1 MVNESKRWKADCGL
15 AEEAIIKMT
24 QGERQLDHM
33 QETDGR
39 LTWMGKLSKRNYKLY

>member
-24 QGERQLDHM
+24 QGERQLDHSK
-33 QETDGR
+33 EAAAR
-39 LTWMGKLSKRNYKLY
+39 LT